1 MKPPSRVLIHLRFLR
16 YLLWEFRWSLGV
28 FWALVLL
35 GGLALQKLYGEK
47 ALSYPEACYQVFTLA
62 FLQSSLEFPK
72 EWYLQ
77 PFFFLVP
84 MVGLGAVAD
93 SLVRLGYLVFAQKGN
108 LPEWQRMIAS
118 LYRQHIVVVGVG
130 KVGYRIVH
138 ELMALRE
145 PVVAIERMAQTDLLD
160 EVRAMGVPVIS
171 GNGRNKQTLVESG
184 VGQARSIILATDD
197 DLANLDAAL
206 TAREINPSIHVVL
219 RLFDATLAAKFASR
233 FGMPTISTSE
243 VAAPAFIAAATGRK
257 VYHSFQLDG
266 SRLHLTDLAVA
277 PDGTLAGRAVGKI
290 QVELSVNIIM
300 HRSSR
305 GVNVNPA
312 HDTLLE
318 AGDTV
323 LVMAPLERLVGL
335 EAANHPPGT

>member
-1 MKPPSRVLIHLRFLR
+1 MKTPSRVLIHLRFVR
-16 YLLWEFRWSLGV
+16 YLLWEFRWSLGL
-28 FWALVLL
+28 FWTMVLV

-47 ALSYPEACYQVFTLA
+47 GLSYPEACYQVFCLV
-62 FLQSSLEFPK
+62 FLQSSLEFPN

-77 PFFFLVP
+77 PFFFVVP
-84 MVGLGAVAD
+84 MVGLGVVAD

-108 LPEWQRMIAS
+108 LPEWQRMVAS

-130 KVGYRIVH
+130 KVGYRILH
-138 ELMALRE
+138 ELLALRE
-145 PVVAIERMAQTDLLD
+145 PVVAIERKAESDFLD
-160 EVRAMGVPVIS
+160 EVRALGVPVIV
-171 GNGRNKQTLVESG
+171 GNGRNKQTLAESG

-206 TAREINPSIHVVL
+206 TAREINPKIQVVL
-219 RLFDATLAAKFASR
+219 RLFDATLASKFASR

-266 SRLHLTDLAVA
+266 AQLHLTDLAVTA
-277 PDGTLAGRAVGKI
+277 DGTLAGQAVGKV
-290 QVELSVNIIM
+290 QAEHSVNIIM
-300 HRSSR
+300 HRSSQ

-312 HDTLLE
+312 HDALLQP
-318 AGDTV
+318 GDTV
-323 LVMAPLERLVGL
+323 LVIAPLQRLVAL
-335 EAANHPPGT
+335 ETANHPPGT